1 MGETNSGKSSIIRRY
16 ADDIFNE
23 QFVCTIGVD
32 FRINTIQIAD
42 KKIKL

>member
-1 MGETNSGKSSIIRRY
+1 MGEINSGKSSIIRWY
-16 ADDIFNE
+16 ADDTFYE
-23 QFVCTIGVD
+23 QFVCTIGED